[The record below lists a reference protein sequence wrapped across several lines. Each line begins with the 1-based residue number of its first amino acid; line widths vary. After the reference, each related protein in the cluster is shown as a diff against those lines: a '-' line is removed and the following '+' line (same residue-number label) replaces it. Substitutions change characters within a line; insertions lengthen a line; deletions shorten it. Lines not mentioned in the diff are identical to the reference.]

1 MAYCGPSAHT
11 IIIKQMSI
19 GTHLRFVLPIYLQVD
34 VEHTLQSSQKNID
47 FESFILLT
55 VLHGNRGSYR
65 NSGQSVSR
73 LDS

>member
-1 MAYCGPSAHT
+1 
-11 IIIKQMSI
+11 MSI

-34 VEHTLQSSQKNID
+34 VEHTLQSSKKKNID

-55 VLHGNRGSYR
+55 VLYGNRGSYR